1 MIPWYFDLVRLIHT
15 ISFFYVLFFR
25 ISAMTMKMI
34 KQRRRTQMICTN
46 RWLETQ
52 TIYLIS
58 LVIFVKITFC
68 ISKENCIF
76 VQICSFICIFRL
88 WSFRKSWSMQKCYK
102 IIYNMSIF
110 DEVDFSSFG
119 ACAVMKK
126 RLKPSFLTW
135 ETWGIFCGGSKQGKL
150 CAKYQLC

>member
-15 ISFFYVLFFR
+15 ISFFHVLFFR
-25 ISAMTMKMI
+25 ISAMTMKMM

-46 RWLETQ
+46 RWLDTQ
-52 TIYLIS
+52 TISLIS
-58 LVIFVKITFC
+58 LVIFMKIPFC

-76 VQICSFICIFRL
+76 AQICSFICIFRL
-88 WSFRKSWSMQKCYK
+88 WSFRKVDQCKKCYK

-119 ACAVMKK
+119 ACAIMKK
-126 RLKPSFLTW
+126 KTGTKFPHMGNMGHFL
-135 ETWGIFCGGSKQGKL
+135 WGV
-150 CAKYQLC
+150 